1 MYVAPSTVHGNGLFA
16 STNIKRNQKILTL
29 SGTWMKLDEFMRKY
43 PNYEGE
49 WNYDKHT
56 NAVLFREIVYIN
68 IGSFFAYFIEN
79 LLL

>member
-1 MYVAPSTVHGNGLFA
+1 MYVAPSAVHGNGLFA

-56 NAVLFREIVYIN
+56 NAVLFRENRSLYFLLTTAN
-68 IGSFFAYFIEN
+68 TRTFF
-79 LLL
+79 